1 MSKESRNEAQG
12 AECCLSKT
20 ISGRM
25 EGGGNGR
32 FDDLANE
39 FDRKRGERHLS
50 RIGVEGKGRA
60 GERWLELAVCA
71 KDG

>member
-1 MSKESRNEAQG
+1 LSKESRNEAQG

-39 FDRKRGERHLS
+39 FG
-50 RIGVEGKGRA
+50 GK
-60 GERWLELAVCA
+60 
-71 KDG
+71 